1 MSNNNYYWE
10 VYCITNG
17 VILRKGKASTITE
30 AKAKVSYI
38 KKLFATPDW
47 PVRCRVFKNM
57 AVG

>member
-1 MSNNNYYWE
+1 MGNNTYYWE
-10 VYCITNG
+10 VYYTTNDV
-17 VILRKGKASTITE
+17 VIRKGKASTITE
-30 AKAKVSYI
+30 ARAKVRYI